1 MIHVAL
7 GVRNLNNYIVH
18 SLVCI
23 YSVLAH
29 ASQPVHIH
37 LIHDDTVTPED
48 QACCTTLTKHFGGE
62 LTLHPV
68 SISTNDSLMHLVP
81 DCFGIGSLYRLFIP
95 HLIPEQYVIYF
106 DSDICCTMDV
116 AAIIAEAERVRD
128 FTLMVVQDAGICREI
143 FSAYIQ
149 RHGIDPRVYF
159 NSGFLVFN
167 TQRINEEIPDFFE
180 SIVNVIR
187 TTGKLRFSD
196 QDALNLYFLQDTS
209 RKAKAGLHYLPERF
223 NLNIGV
229 KDRHTMQT
237 QDLQNTVVHYA
248 YLKPWEKIFPA
259 AMLYWKCREQMFALL
274 QGAKA

>member
-1 MIHVAL
+1 MIHIAL
-7 GVRNLNNYIVH
+7 GVRNLDNYIVH

-23 YSVLAH
+23 YSVLH
-29 ASQPVHIH
+29 NASQPVHIH
-37 LIHDDTVTPED
+37 LIHDDTVNPENKK
-48 QACCTTLTKHFGGE
+48 CCTTLAEHFGAT
-62 LTLHPV
+62 LTFHAV

-95 HLIPEQYVIYF
+95 HLIAEPYVIYF

-128 FTLMVVQDAGICREI
+128 FNLMVVQDAGICREI

-149 RHGIDPRVYF
+149 RHGIDPRIYF

-167 TQRINEEIPDFFE
+167 VQRINEEIPNFFE

-196 QDALNLYFLQDTS
+196 QDALNLFFLQDSS

-229 KDRHTMQT
+229 KDRHQLHP
-237 QDLQNTVVHYA
+237 QDLQDSVVHYA

-259 AMLYWKCREQMFALL
+259 ALLYWKYREQMFEVLK
-274 QGAKA
+274 KA

>member
-23 YSVLAH
+23 YSVLAN

-37 LIHDDTVTPED
+37 LIHDDTVTPQD
-48 QACCTTLTKHFGGE
+48 KDYCTSLTTHFGAE
-62 LTLHPV
+62 LTFHEV
-68 SISTNDSLMHLVP
+68 SIATNDSLMHLVP
-81 DCFGIGSLYRLFIP
+81 DCFGLGSLYRLFIP
-95 HLIPEQYVIYF
+95 HLIPEQYVIYL

-116 AAIIAEAERVRD
+116 AEIIAEAEKVHD

-167 TQRINEEIPDFFE
+167 NPRINEEIPSFFE

-229 KDRHTMQT
+229 HERHHMGPQE
-237 QDLQNTVVHYA
+237 LQGTVIHYA
-248 YLKPWEKIFPA
+248 YIKPWEKIFPA
-259 AMLYWKCREQMFALL
+259 AMVYWKYREQMFALL
-274 QGAKA
+274 QSK